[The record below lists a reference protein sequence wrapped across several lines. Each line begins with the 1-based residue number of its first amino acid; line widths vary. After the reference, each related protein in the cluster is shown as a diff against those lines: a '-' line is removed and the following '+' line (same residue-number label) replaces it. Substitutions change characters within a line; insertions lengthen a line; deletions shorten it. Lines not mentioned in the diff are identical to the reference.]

1 MTYADKGLSLYALM
15 NDMSDELINESD
27 IRGCAVVKPKRERS
41 GRFSAFMNH
50 PAMVA
55 VLCAVVSLG
64 VLVAVV
70 MAGREGPVTPP
81 VGGTLYGEES
91 LLTEE
96 SEASTLRPN
105 ISLEDFYASD
115 VYVSYSPGYTLLHCE
130 MIPERYVFQ
139 SANIGEEMLEVE
151 SVGFEGSEEQIA
163 ALPKVE
169 DPFELLRFHVSETR
183 RTLFVFIHDADMNLI
198 HRASLDVA
206 EPVLTD
212 KLAAGVYY
220 VSLHSEWENNETYGA
235 DEFVFALSLSKE
247 IDSLKI
253 DMVWKEET
261 EDTLPSESQE
271 PMTESV
277 TQDSQ
282 ETETRY
288 EATEQVGD
296 YTLIPHTPT
305 AGINDNYFKISMTAT
320 EPGKALMA
328 SANYRLYRLHGDEE
342 ELIHD
347 YDVELAVHEEPA
359 SPDDYAVYETGVSL
373 VWAKNNL
380 EAKGDAL
387 TPGWY
392 RVKFARA
399 TLDFELTDETG
410 KVPEVH
416 PFKERPLPVRVYTS
430 LSTEDMDLME
440 QYERVYTS
448 TYKIEKLWASLTKL
462 TVTEANP
469 PEHIRSGDGL
479 GIHVTYPDG
488 TKGRIFFWGEQHEY
502 FYIDDGPWY
511 QAPPEEVAALMT
523 QIKNLLSDP
532 T

>member
-1 MTYADKGLSLYALM
+1 MTYSDKGLALYALM
-15 NDMSDELINESD
+15 NDMSDALIHESD
-27 IRGCAVVKPKRERS
+27 IRAGASLPQKTTRR

-70 MAGREGPVTPP
+70 MAGRQGPVTPP
-81 VGGTLYGEES
+81 VGGTLYGEEIS
-91 LLTEE
+91 LTEE
-96 SEASTLRPN
+96 SEASTLRQN

-115 VYVSYSPGYTLLHCE
+115 VYVSYSPGYSLLHCE
-130 MIPERYVFQ
+130 LIPERYVFQ
-139 SANIGEEMLEVE
+139 SANIGEEMPEE
-151 SVGFEGSEEQIA
+151 ARVGFEGSEEQVA
-163 ALPKVE
+163 GLPKVE

-183 RTLFVFIHDADMNLI
+183 RNLFVFIHDADMNVI

-220 VSLHSEWENNETYGA
+220 VSLHSEWENDKTYGA
-235 DEFVFALSLSKE
+235 DEFVLALSLSKE

-253 DMVWKEET
+253 DMVWKEES
-261 EDTLPSESQE
+261 EDTLPSGSQE
-271 PMTESV
+271 WTE
-277 TQDSQ
+277 
-282 ETETRY
+282 
-288 EATEQVGD
+288 D
-296 YTLIPHTPT
+296 YVLIPHKPS
-305 AGINDNYFKISMTAT
+305 AGINERYFGIAMTAT
-320 EPGKALMA
+320 EPGKDLVGTGMYWL
-328 SANYRLYRLHGDEE
+328 YRLYGDEE
-342 ELIHD
+342 ELIFK
-347 YDVELAVHEEPA
+347 YDAELAVSEEPA
-359 SPDDYAVYETGVSL
+359 DPDSFAVYETGVSL
-373 VWAKNNL
+373 TRVKSEL

-416 PFKERPLPVRVYTS
+416 PFKEMPLPMRVYTS

-440 QYERVYTS
+440 QYEQVYTS
-448 TYKIEKLWASLTKL
+448 TYKVEKLWACLTKL

-469 PEHIRSGDGL
+469 SENIKSGDGL
-479 GIHVTYPDG
+479 SIFVTYPDG
-488 TKGRIFFWGEQHEY
+488 TMERIYFWGESFEY

-511 QAPPEEVAALMT
+511 QAPPEEVAALMA
-523 QIKNLLSDP
+523 QIKNTRSDP